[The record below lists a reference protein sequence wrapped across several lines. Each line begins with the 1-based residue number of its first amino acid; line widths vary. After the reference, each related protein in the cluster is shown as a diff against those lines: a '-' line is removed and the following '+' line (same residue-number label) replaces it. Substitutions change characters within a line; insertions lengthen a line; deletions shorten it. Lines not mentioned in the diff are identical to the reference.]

1 MSTSDVSPISV
12 RSDLPADDV
21 VEVRGALTELD
32 EDALKARRA
41 SLKSMLDNSLARY
54 DSVMS
59 RRLPSLAP
67 GVQVRIVRGPL
78 AEQFAVVREADYIA
92 ERALVDP
99 DEGPSQWLRFNALGP
114 A

>member
-1 MSTSDVSPISV
+1 MSASDINP
-12 RSDLPADDV
+12 RSLRNRLPADDV

-32 EDALKARRA
+32 AEALESRRA
-41 SLKSMLDNSLARY
+41 SLKSMLDSSLARY

-67 GVQVRIVRGPL
+67 GVRVKIVHGVLADRI
-78 AEQFAVVREADYIA
+78 AVVREADYIA
-92 ERALVDP
+92 ERALVAP
-99 DEGPSQWLRFNALGP
+99 EEGPSQWVRFNALGP